1 MKLSIFLYSSILGK
15 KVYDEFGDVLGSLKD
30 IYVTTEDGYPRIIG
44 YKLKKEGV
52 TFHYEFRY
60 IEFNENDGK
69 VKIKT
74 TGSKEILPMRYSYLL
89 SENLLDKKIVDING
103 KKVVNVNDL
112 RIAKIAGEYRVIGVE
127 SGSLA
132 KYRRLKIGK
141 LMKFIYTILGKDTTD
156 KVLRW
161 DDVESLEMVN
171 NNLKINI
178 PYKKLSSMHPADLA
192 DILEELDSNSRKQ
205 VLESL
210 DEDLAADTLE
220 EIDSEYKAEII
231 KELSDEKAV
240 EVLENM
246 PNDEIA
252 DLLDD
257 LNEEE
262 REKILINLEKE
273 DADEVKELLNYEE
286 ETVGSI
292 MSKEFISVNLDITVG
307 EAIDMLKEMNP
318 DEEVMYYIY
327 ITDKEEKVQGVIP
340 IKDLVTNDSNVKI
353 REIMD
358 ETVSRVRYD
367 DRINAV
373 IEIAAKYHLNSVP
386 VIDEGEKLI
395 GIVIIHDLIDE
406 FLYPLWKK
414 KNNRNIQQL
423 LTFFVQVIQQIYK
436 VYKNTRN
443 TIIKNLIRH
452 MKYTKII
459 MYYSFDYV
467 QYRKKKKKK
476 KKKKNKKI
484 DIKKTINTKNI
495 LDNSLTYIRYQPQ
508 LLYY

>member
-1 MKLSIFLYSSILGK
+1 MKLSTFLYSSILGK
-15 KVYDEFGDVLGSLKD
+15 KVYDEFGDVLGILKD
-30 IYVTTEDGYPRIIG
+30 IYVTTEDGYPRVIG
-44 YKLKKEGV
+44 YKLRKDGV

-60 IEFNENDGK
+60 IEFNEKDGK

-74 TGSKEILPMRYSYLL
+74 RGSKEILPMRYSYLL

-103 KKVVNVNDL
+103 KKVVSVNDL
-112 RIAKIAGEYRVIGVE
+112 RIARIAGEYRVIGVE
-127 SGSLA
+127 TGPLA
-132 KYRRLKIGK
+132 KYRRLKIGG
-141 LMKFIYTILGKDTTD
+141 LIKFIFKIMRKDTSD

-161 DDVESLEMVN
+161 DDVESLEMVD
-171 NNLKINI
+171 NNLKINL
-178 PYKKLSSMHPADLA
+178 PYKKLSTLHPADLA
-192 DILEELDSNSRKQ
+192 DILEELDSTSRRQ

-231 KELSDEKAV
+231 KELSDSKAV

-262 REKILINLEKE
+262 REKILLNLERE
-273 DADEVKELLNYEE
+273 DAEEVKELLNYED

-307 EAIDMLKEMNP
+307 ETIDILKEMKP

-327 ITDKEEKVQGVIP
+327 ITDKNEKIQGVVP
-340 IKDLVTNDSNVKI
+340 IRDLIINDINSKI

-358 ETVSRVRYD
+358 DTVSHVRFD
-367 DRINAV
+367 DEIHEV

-386 VIDEGEKLI
+386 VVDQDEKLI
-395 GIVIIHDLIDE
+395 GIVIIHDLIEE

-414 KNNRNIQQL
+414 KN
-423 LTFFVQVIQQIYK
+423 
-436 VYKNTRN
+436 
-443 TIIKNLIRH
+443 
-452 MKYTKII
+452 
-459 MYYSFDYV
+459 
-467 QYRKKKKKK
+467 
-476 KKKKNKKI
+476 
-484 DIKKTINTKNI
+484 
-495 LDNSLTYIRYQPQ
+495 
-508 LLYY
+508 